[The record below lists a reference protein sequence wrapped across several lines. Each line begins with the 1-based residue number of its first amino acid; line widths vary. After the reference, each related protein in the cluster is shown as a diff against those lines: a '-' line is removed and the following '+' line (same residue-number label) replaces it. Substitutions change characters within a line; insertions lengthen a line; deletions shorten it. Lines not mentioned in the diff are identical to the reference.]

1 MKKLLFTLSIS
12 TLFFACKST
21 KTAENQAATN
31 KISALKFLGE
41 QIIPENTYIDSVLVG
56 GLSSIDY
63 ANGKYYAICD
73 DKNKPVRFYEM
84 ALNYDLKGFHSVQV
98 TKQININTSIKEVD
112 PEALRFDASS
122 QHFFWT
128 SEGAIRRG
136 VSPAIFEISKTG
148 DFIGEIASLAQ
159 FQVQKGKQ
167 KGPRQNGTFE
177 CLSMAKNSDFIWL
190 GMELPLRED
199 GEAPSLERGKYP
211 VRISKINKKTG
222 ELVFQFVYELA
233 AIPKDSKPAG
243 KFRVNGMPEILA
255 LGNKQFLV
263 LERAYASGYADG
275 GNTVKIFKVNA
286 QKATDV
292 KAIAALKNANYTAAT
307 KTVLLD
313 FETIRSQLTNGIVDN
328 IEGITFGKKLA
339 NGHQSI
345 VVISDDNFKKFSPQ
359 LNQIIAF
366 EVIP

>member
-1 MKKLLFTLSIS
+1 MRK
-12 TLFFACKST
+12 LFFILTISILFWSCKST
-21 KTAENQAATN
+21 KQSQKQT
-31 KISALKFLGE
+31 KITVSALKFIGE

-63 ANGKYYAICD
+63 AQGKYYAICD
-73 DKNKPVRFYEM
+73 DKNKPVRFYEL
-84 ALNYDLKGFHSVQV
+84 ALDYDLNGFYKILIN
-98 TKQININTSIKEVD
+98 KQININSKIKEVD
-112 PEALRFDASS
+112 PEALRYDINSS
-122 QHFFWT
+122 HFIWT

-136 VSPAIFEISKTG
+136 VSPAIFEISNEG
-148 DFIGEIASLAQ
+148 DFVKEIPIASQ
-159 FQVQKGKQ
+159 FQAQKGKQ

-177 CLSMAKNSDFIWL
+177 CLSMAEDSNFIWI

-199 GEAPSLERGKYP
+199 GEEPTLKKGKYP
-211 VRISKINKKTG
+211 VRISKINKNSG
-222 ELVFQFVYELA
+222 EIIFQFVYELN

-263 LERAYASGYADG
+263 IERAYASGYDDG

-286 QKATDV
+286 ENATDV
-292 KAIAALKNANYTAAT
+292 KAITALKNSNYIAST
-307 KTVLLD
+307 KTLVLD
-313 FETIRSQLTNGIVDN
+313 FESIRPQLTNGVVDN

-339 NGHQSI
+339 NGHQSLI
-345 VVISDDNFKKFSPQ
+345 VISDDNFRKFSPQ
-359 LNQIIAF
+359 LNQIIVF